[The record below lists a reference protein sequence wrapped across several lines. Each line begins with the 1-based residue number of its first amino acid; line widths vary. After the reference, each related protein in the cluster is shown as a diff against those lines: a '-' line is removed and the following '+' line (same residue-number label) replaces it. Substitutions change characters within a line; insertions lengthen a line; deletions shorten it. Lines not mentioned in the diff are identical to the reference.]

1 MLHLGICDDNREH
14 QRQIYDLVSRAI
26 FKYDEVDFVYYASG
40 LEVIQ
45 AIDEDIFLCDLLFL
59 DIHMPAGDGLETAKY
74 IRENRIDVDI
84 IFITISAEH
93 VFDGYTYQAFSYLL
107 KPVDELR
114 LSDEIGRY
122 MMQRNQYSQCLQVK
136 INGREEHILL
146 NPIRYFATE
155 GRRVCSYQRK
165 GEQGISFYAKLNDL
179 EQTLSESDFIRC
191 HQSYLVNRRFVQ
203 GYSRTEIRVDGII
216 LPISRKYVENVRN
229 HIKQEEI
236 RDER

>member
-14 QRQIYDLVSRAI
+14 QKQIYDLVSHAI
-26 FKYDEVDFVYYASG
+26 FKYDAVDFVYYDSG

-45 AIDEDIFLCDLLFL
+45 AIDKGAFHCDLLFL

-74 IRENRIDVDI
+74 IRENMVDVDI
-84 IFITISAEH
+84 IFITISADH

-136 INGREEHILL
+136 INGRREQILL
-146 NPIRYFATE
+146 NPVRYFATE

-165 GEQGISFYAKLNDL
+165 GEQGISFYARLNDL

-191 HQSYLVNRRFVQ
+191 HQSYLVNRRYVQ
-203 GYSRTEIRVDGII
+203 GYSRTEIRVDGVT

-229 HIKQEEI
+229 HIKQGEI
-236 RDER
+236 RDD

>member
-14 QRQIYDLVSRAI
+14 QKQIHDLVCHAI

-45 AIDEDIFLCDLLFL
+45 AIDEETFLCDLLFL
-59 DIHMPAGDGLETAKY
+59 DIHMPARDGLETAKY
-74 IRENRIDVDI
+74 IRDNMIDVDI
-84 IFITISAEH
+84 IFITISADH

-136 INGREEHILL
+136 INGRKEQILL
-146 NPIRYFATE
+146 NPVRYFATE
-155 GRRVCSYQRK
+155 GRRVRSYQRK
-165 GEQGISFYAKLNDL
+165 GEQGISFYATLNEL

-191 HQSYLVNRRFVQ
+191 HQSYLVNRRYVQ
-203 GYSRTEIRVDGII
+203 GYSRTEIRVDGIT

-236 RDER
+236 RDE